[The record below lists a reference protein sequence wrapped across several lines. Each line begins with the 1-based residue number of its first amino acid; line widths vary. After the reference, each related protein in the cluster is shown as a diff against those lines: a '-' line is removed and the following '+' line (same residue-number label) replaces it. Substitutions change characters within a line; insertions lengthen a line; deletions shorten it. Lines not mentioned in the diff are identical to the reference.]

1 MCIVEYPNLLF
12 RISLF
17 FKEGETVVSTTLHI
31 QRKREGVILLNVLTN
46 YHTGLVI
53 LGFDG

>member
-1 MCIVEYPNLLF
+1 MCCLEYPF
-12 RISLF
+12 F

-31 QRKREGVILLNVLTN
+31 QKKREGVILLNILTN

>member
-1 MCIVEYPNLLF
+1 MLLIF
-12 RISLF
+12 STESYQEE
-17 FKEGETVVSTTLHI
+17 EGETVVSTTLHI
-31 QRKREGVILLNVLTN
+31 QRKREGVILLNVVTN

>member
-1 MCIVEYPNLLF
+1 MCCLEYPF
-12 RISLF
+12 F

-53 LGFDG
+53 LGFDGSLQIK